1 MRRRWFETAALAAGL
16 LVSREALA
24 VPKLRVQVEQKGD
37 FALFGNT
44 LAQECAAGAPAPVV
58 GTVGACGLDVDDTA
72 PDVFWRSEEPGPGQ
86 ALADVTIL
94 GSQAR
99 STAVLNLPAGA
110 SVTHAYLYWAGISS
124 TGDAAVTLS
133 RPDGFSK
140 NVPALEIYTSSN
152 TSYQSIA
159 DITAIVQ
166 EQGAGAYRVADI
178 KSLELADID
187 ANARFA
193 GWWAVVF
200 YSLSSDPPRNL
211 ALFDGLDFVDAGA
224 DQDVL
229 LSGLSVP
236 PAFAQAKLGVVAFEG
251 DSTLKGDQLFFN
263 GAQLSNALN
272 TADNFFN
279 GSRTFLGAPAGVA
292 GDLPQFTGEPGS
304 MSGMDMDVVD
314 ITATLVPGQTSAQV
328 QATSTGDT
336 YHLAGFV
343 TSIPALRPDFT
354 ASTKT
359 AKDLDGE
366 PTLAGHELEYMMIVN
381 NEGSDVSIDTAL
393 SDPLPAGAEYVPGSI
408 EITAGPGAGPATD
421 AKGDDACDYDAALR
435 TVTCRLGAGADA
447 MKGGSLAVGE
457 SVTVQLRVTVK
468 AGFVGVLSNQG
479 VVVAAGLQGA
489 LSNSALTD
497 GNGDDP
503 GAPPTTTL
511 VDGCGAAADCPPEAP
526 FCNTDLDPNTCVQC
540 LTDSDCPG
548 PSQVCNPGSG
558 LCACLASG
566 PEVCDLID
574 NDCNGKV
581 DDGFDVGAACSSG
594 VGACLAAGHL
604 VCGADGGAVCDAV
617 DGTPRAEVCGD
628 GVDDDCDGQAD
639 EGCEGA
645 SGGAGD
651 AGGCGCTVPS
661 TEPGAPPGTW
671 LLLGAACALAGRRR
685 RPASKVNDLTR
696 AGSLS
701 CGASRV
707 RPCERWSPGAAGS
720 RGPADWPAAYTSRR
734 PRSRRTGAAGS
745 PPAS

>member
-16 LVSREALA
+16 LVSREASA

-58 GTVGACGLDVDDTA
+58 GTVSACGLNVDDTA
-72 PDVFWRSEEPGPGQ
+72 PDVFWRSEEPGAGQ
-86 ALADVTIL
+86 ALADVTIIA
-94 GSQAR
+94 SQAR
-99 STAVLNLPAGA
+99 STAVLTLPAGA
-110 SVTHAYLYWAGISS
+110 SVTHAFLYWAGISS

-140 NVPALEIYTSSN
+140 NVPAMEIFTSSN
-152 TSYQSIA
+152 TSYQSVA
-159 DITAIVQ
+159 DVTAIVQ
-166 EQGAGAYRVADI
+166 EQGAGAYRVADV
-178 KSLELADID
+178 KSLELADMD

-200 YSLSSDPPRNL
+200 YALSSDPPRNL
-211 ALFDGLDFVDAGA
+211 ALFDGLDFVGAGA

-236 PAFAQAKLGVVAFEG
+236 PAFGQAKLGVVAFEG
-251 DSTLKGDQLFFN
+251 DSTLKGDLLFFN
-263 GAQLSNALN
+263 GAQLSNGLN
-272 TADNFFN
+272 AADNFFN
-279 GSRTFLGAPAGVA
+279 GSRTFLGAPAGVT
-292 GDLPQFTGEPGS
+292 GDLPQLTGEPGS

-314 ITATLVPGQTSAQV
+314 ITATLVAGQTSAQV

-366 PTLAGHELEYMMIVN
+366 PTLAGHELEYTMIVSN
-381 NEGSDVSIDTAL
+381 GGSDVAIDTVL

-421 AKGDDACDYDAALR
+421 AEGDDACDHDGALR

-457 SVTVQLRVTVK
+457 SVTVKLRVTVE

-479 VVVAAGLQGA
+479 VVVAAGLQDA
-489 LSNSALTD
+489 LSSSAPTD

-503 GAPPTTTL
+503 GAPPTKTL
-511 VDGCGAAADCPPEAP
+511 VDGCATAADCPPEAP

-540 LTDSDCPG
+540 LTDADCPG
-548 PSQVCNPGSG
+548 PSQVCNPGTG
-558 LCACLASG
+558 LCACIASG
-566 PEVCDLID
+566 PEVCDLAD
-574 NDCNGKV
+574 NDCNGKI
-581 DDGFDVGAACSSG
+581 DEGFDVGAACSNG
-594 VGACLAAGHL
+594 AGACLTAGHL
-604 VCGADGGAVCDAV
+604 VCGADGGTVCDAV
-617 DGTPRAEVCGD
+617 AGTPGAEVCGD
-628 GVDDDCDGQAD
+628 GADNNCDGQVD
-639 EGCEGA
+639 DGCDGA
-645 SGGAGD
+645 SGGAED
-651 AGGCGCTVPS
+651 PGGCACSLPS
-661 TEPGAPPGTW
+661 TERGAPPGTW

-685 RPASKVNDLTR
+685 RWSLATTR
-696 AGSLS
+696 RARRGSS
-701 CGASRV
+701 G
-707 RPCERWSPGAAGS
+707 
-720 RGPADWPAAYTSRR
+720 
-734 PRSRRTGAAGS
+734 
-745 PPAS
+745 